1 MQDAVAIV
9 LAAGRGERLGT
20 FKPKAFVDI
29 GGRPILVWT
38 AEAAL
43 SSGIGSLVVAV
54 PGGWEESAHS
64 LLEPV
69 GPHTVVEGGPTRQAS
84 VRAGLAAIAEDIP
97 FVVCHDAARPFAP
110 RELFFVV
117 RTIFEHF
124 PDVDGATPVIPVP
137 DTVKRVRDGLVVGTE
152 ERQGLFL
159 AQTPQGFRAVALR
172 DAHARAAEA
181 GLGFTDDAAVL
192 EWAGYRVK
200 AVAGEVGNF
209 KITTAQDLE
218 RAELVA
224 RELAR
229 G

>member
-1 MQDAVAIV
+1 MQNAVAIV

-29 GGRPILVWT
+29 GGRPILVWA

-43 SSGIGSLVVAV
+43 GSGIGSLVVVV
-54 PGGWEESAHS
+54 PEGWEESAHS

-69 GPHTVVEGGPTRQAS
+69 GPHTVVVGGPTRQAS
-84 VRAGLAAIAEDIP
+84 VRAGLAAIAEGVP
-97 FVVCHDAARPFAP
+97 FVVCHDAARPFAT

-117 RTIFEHF
+117 RGIFEHF
-124 PDVDGATPVIPVP
+124 PDADGAAPVVGVP

-152 ERQGLFL
+152 DRQGLVL
-159 AQTPQGFRAVALR
+159 AQTPQGFRATALR
-172 DAHARAAEA
+172 DAHARAADADLE
-181 GLGFTDDAAVL
+181 FTDDAAAL

-200 AVAGEVGNF
+200 AVSGEDGNF
-209 KITTAQDLE
+209 KITTAQDLA

-224 RELAR
+224 RELAL